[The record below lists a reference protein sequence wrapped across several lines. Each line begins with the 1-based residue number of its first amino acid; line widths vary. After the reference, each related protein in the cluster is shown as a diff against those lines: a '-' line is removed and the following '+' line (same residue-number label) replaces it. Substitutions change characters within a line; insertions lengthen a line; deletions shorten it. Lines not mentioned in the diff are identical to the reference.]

1 MKRFKNILYIVD
13 QDITNENV
21 IAKKVITL
29 ARLNSA
35 SVTVV
40 SILED
45 GLFEQFNRSVLQN
58 GKELTN
64 MLTEQ
69 LSSDIHRFIS
79 DDNWSGI
86 KVSGKVL
93 QGKGF
98 ISIIQKVLR
107 DKHDLIIKR
116 GSSIRGIDQLSMRL
130 IRKCPCPIWIVKG
143 KESRELTRILGAVD
157 VATDNQETKLL
168 NKKIVELSYSLAQRE
183 GGEAHYLHAWH
194 MQAESMLRGPR
205 FKFSDS
211 KIEQMKKQLEKESR
225 ENLSSLLESL
235 HIERRP
241 SNMHV
246 LEGKTDTVIE
256 KVLESLQI
264 DVLVVGTIG
273 RSGIPGLLIG
283 NTVEKLLTRVPCSVL
298 AVKPDGYE
306 SPVTI

>member
-1 MKRFKNILYIVD
+1 VKRFKNILYIVD

-29 ARLNSA
+29 ARLNNA

-79 DDNWSGI
+79 DDKWSGI

-107 DKHDLIIKR
+107 DRHDLIIKR
-116 GSSIRGIDQLSMRL
+116 GSSRRGIDQLSMRL

-235 HIERRP
+235 HIECRP

>member
-1 MKRFKNILYIVD
+1 VKRFKNILYIVD
-13 QDITNENV
+13 QDIANENV

-29 ARLNSA
+29 ARLNNA

-64 MLTEQ
+64 ILTEQ
-69 LSSDIHRFIS
+69 LSSDIDRFIS
-79 DDNWSGI
+79 DDNWSDI

-93 QGKGF
+93 QGRGF

-116 GSSIRGIDQLSMRL
+116 GSSRRGIDQLSMRL

-235 HIERRP
+235 HIESRP